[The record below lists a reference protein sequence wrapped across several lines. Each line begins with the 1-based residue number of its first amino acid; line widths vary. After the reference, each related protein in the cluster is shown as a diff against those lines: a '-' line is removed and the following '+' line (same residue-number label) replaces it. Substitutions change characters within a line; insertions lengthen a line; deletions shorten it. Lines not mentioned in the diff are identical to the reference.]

1 MGVNPKKF
9 VKMSAAK
16 TLKSINDYVCNF
28 LMEEIGED
36 TELIDKWNSKEIQSE
51 LSKVFPK
58 SSKEDKVKDPNKPKR
73 GKSAYLFFCED
84 KREEVKQE
92 FEDSGGSYSTKDVTC
107 KLAKLWNELKEDP
120 ARKSEMEG
128 YEEKAQEAKEKYDSE
143 MAGYVPPTDQ
153 ELKKESKK
161 KKDPNAPKRAKSSYL
176 FFCEKNRDK
185 VKMELENPTP
195 TEITRELGNRWQDLT
210 SDSSTKARHEMKEYV
225 ALAEKDKERYT
236 KEIAAYSSPVVAEEK
251 KPVKVAKPARK
262 ISGYALFCKDY
273 RDKLKEENP
282 ESSGAEITR
291 LLGIMWKDLA
301 EEVKEEWKTRASGGD

>member
-1 MGVNPKKF
+1 
-9 VKMSAAK
+9 MSAAK

-128 YEEKAQEAKEKYDSE
+128 YEEKAQEAKEKY
-143 MAGYVPPTDQ
+143 
-153 ELKKESKK
+153 
-161 KKDPNAPKRAKSSYL
+161 DPNAPKRAKSSYL

>member
-1 MGVNPKKF
+1 
-9 VKMSAAK
+9 MSAAK

-36 TELIDKWNSKEIQSE
+36 TELIDKWKSKEIQSE
-51 LSKVFPK
+51 LNKVFPK

-107 KLAKLWNELKEDP
+107 KLAQLWNELKEDS

-176 FFCEKNRDK
+176 FFCEKNRDN

-195 TEITRELGNRWQDLT
+195 TEVTRELGNRWQDLT
-210 SDSSTKARHEMKEYV
+210 SDLSAKARREINEYV
-225 ALAEKDKERYT
+225 NLAAKDKERYT
-236 KEIAAYSSPVVAEEK
+236 EEMASYTPVVAEEK
-251 KPVKVAKPARK
+251 KPAKVKVVKPARK

-273 RDKLKEENP
+273 RDQLKEENP

-291 LLGIMWKDLA
+291 LLGTMWKDLS
-301 EEVKEEWKTRASGGD
+301 EEVKEEWKTKASGGD